1 MGLFDSIVDGV
12 SSVGRKIG
20 GAVNSIGRK
29 VAHTAS
35 KVGAKVGQAV
45 KKVATA
51 VIGKKATEK
60 IEKVAGDVVEGVAD
74 VVKATPAIL
83 AELPKAGSKIVKR
96 LQQGKGIG
104 FGDVSK
110 ALAPAFTKLKGLVKP
125 NSAIPAFVKEMARL
139 ALGAYKKTATVD
151 GWKRDKE
158 ISNGK
163 TSIYTKGNKVVISHR
178 GTDTSD
184 SQDMDADKDIVLGSF
199 SETHPRVKRAK
210 VIADKAKKKY
220 KGFSFS
226 QVAHSL
232 GGAVMEELIKYGK
245 GIGFNS
251 GSSPAYNSF
260 RSKPKNI
267 DTYLIDGDFISVF
280 NKSPKGVFKV
290 KGNYSP
296 HDIENFI

>member
-60 IEKVAGDVVEGVAD
+60 IEKVAGDVVEGVGD

-104 FGDVSK
+104 FGDVT
-110 ALAPAFTKLKGLVKP
+110 P
-125 NSAIPAFVKEMARL
+125 
-139 ALGAYKKTATVD
+139 
-151 GWKRDKE
+151 
-158 ISNGK
+158 
-163 TSIYTKGNKVVISHR
+163 
-178 GTDTSD
+178 
-184 SQDMDADKDIVLGSF
+184 
-199 SETHPRVKRAK
+199 K
-210 VIADKAKKKY
+210 VIRLLY
-220 KGFSFS
+220 HIEEQT
-226 QVAHSL
+226 QVI
-232 GGAVMEELIKYGK
+232 VKIWTQIK
-245 GIGFNS
+245 I
-251 GSSPAYNSF
+251 
-260 RSKPKNI
+260 
-267 DTYLIDGDFISVF
+267 LC
-280 NKSPKGVFKV
+280 
-290 KGNYSP
+290 
-296 HDIENFI
+296 

>member
-1 MGLFDSIVDGV
+1 MGLFDSIVNTV
-12 SSVGRKIG
+12 SSVGRKV
-20 GAVNSIGRK
+20 ANTATSIGRK
-29 VAHTAS
+29 VAHVAS
-35 KVGAKVGQAV
+35 KVGKKVGHAV
-45 KKVATA
+45 KAVSTA
-51 VIGKKATEK
+51 VIGKEATEK
-60 IEKVAGDVVEGVAD
+60 IEKVAGDVIEGVSD

-83 AELPKAGSKIVKR
+83 AQLPKAGSAIVKR

-110 ALAPAFTKLKGLVKP
+110 ALAPAFAKLKGLVKP
-125 NSAIPAFVKEMARL
+125 NSAIPAFVREMARL
-139 ALGAYKKTATVD
+139 AMGAYKKTANVN
-151 GWKRDKE
+151 GWKRDNE

-184 SQDMDADKDIVLGSF
+184 SEDMDADKDSVLGSF
-199 SETHPRVKRAK
+199 NESHPRVKRAK
-210 VIADKAKKKY
+210 KIADKAKKKY

-226 QVAHSL
+226 QVGHSL
-232 GGAVMEELIKYGK
+232 GGMVMDELIRYGK

-280 NKSPKGVFKV
+280 NKSPKGVYKV
-290 KGNYSP
+290 RGNNSP
-296 HDIENFI
+296 HDLENFI

>member
-1 MGLFDSIVDGV
+1 MGLFDSIV
-12 SSVGRKIG
+12 SVGRKIG
-20 GAVNSIGRK
+20 GAVTSIGNK
-29 VAHTAS
+29 VAHVAS
-35 KVGAKVGQAV
+35 KVGKKVGGAV
-45 KKVATA
+45 KAVSTA

-74 VVKATPAIL
+74 VVKATPAII
-83 AELPKAGSKIVKR
+83 AQLPKAGSAIVKR

-110 ALAPAFTKLKGLVKP
+110 ALAPAFAKLKGLVKP
-125 NSAIPAFVKEMARL
+125 NSAIPAFVREMARL
-139 ALGAYKKTATVD
+139 ALGAYKKTANVN

-158 ISNGK
+158 LSNGK

-184 SQDMDADKDIVLGSF
+184 SQDMDADKDIVLGTFNQS
-199 SETHPRVKRAK
+199 HPRVKRAK
-210 VIADKAKKKY
+210 KIAEEAKKKY

-232 GGAVMEELIKYGK
+232 GGAVMEELIKFGK

-251 GSSPAYNSF
+251 GTSPAYNSF

-290 KGNYSP
+290 RGNNSP
-296 HDIENFI
+296 HDLENFI

>member
-1 MGLFDSIVDGV
+1 MGLFDSIV
-12 SSVGRKIG
+12 SVGRKIG
-20 GAVNSIGRK
+20 GAVTSIGNK
-29 VAHTAS
+29 VAHVAS
-35 KVGAKVGQAV
+35 KVGKKVGGAV
-45 KKVATA
+45 KAVSTA
-51 VIGKKATEK
+51 VIGKEATEK

-83 AELPKAGSKIVKR
+83 AELPKAGSKIIKR
-96 LQQGKGIG
+96 LQQGKSIG

-125 NSAIPAFVKEMARL
+125 NSAIPAFVREMARL
-139 ALGAYKKTATVD
+139 AMGAYKKTANVN
-151 GWKRDKE
+151 GWKRDNE

-184 SQDMDADKDIVLGSF
+184 SEDMDADKDSVLGSF
-199 SETHPRVKRAK
+199 NESHPRVKRAK
-210 VIADKAKKKY
+210 KIADKAKKKY

-226 QVAHSL
+226 QVGHSL
-232 GGAVMEELIKYGK
+232 GGMVMDELIRYGK

-280 NKSPKGVFKV
+280 NKSPKGVYKV
-290 KGNYSP
+290 RGNNSP
-296 HDIENFI
+296 HDLENFI